1 MARGVVCAAWVVP
14 WVEPGY
20 GPWTK
25 VRWVG
30 PCGACMAWVGRM
42 ETFPNSL
49 GVGLVVGGVVEGGA
63 SAGGLGLEATEFPGE
78 GRI

>member
-1 MARGVVCAAWVVP
+1 
-14 WVEPGY
+14 
-20 GPWTK
+20 
-25 VRWVG
+25 
-30 PCGACMAWVGRM
+30 MAWVGRM